1 MTFWSYLAIRSVADI
16 FPVSIIVLLNTAIII
31 ATRETSTGRSEIG
44 RQLVWGAVAWAIFPS
59 ILAICGIHGEIL
71 VPVIIC
77 VVLWVIAALILL
89 LPNRIPLD
97 PPEWWW
103 HTKSGMM
110 AIPLSA
116 IRKFTPEIVAVS
128 IVAIVLGAFWS
139 IIDAYQPSHL
149 LKLDS
154 ENAPLVIK
162 IALTGIR
169 IDGMNCMNR

>member
-1 MTFWSYLAIRSVADI
+1 MAIRSLADI

-31 ATRETSTGRSEIG
+31 ATRETSSGRSEIG
-44 RQLVWGAVAWAIFPS
+44 QQLTWGAIAWAIFPS
-59 ILAICGIHGEIL
+59 ILAICGIHDDIF

-77 VVLWVIAALILL
+77 AVLWAIAALILL

-116 IRKFTPEIVAVS
+116 IRKFCPEIIAVSVVAV
-128 IVAIVLGAFWS
+128 ILGAFWS
-139 IIDAYQPSHL
+139 IIDAYQPSYL
-149 LKLDS
+149 LELDA

-162 IALTGIR
+162 IALTGKLTILAVKT
-169 IDGMNCMNR
+169 IKHC